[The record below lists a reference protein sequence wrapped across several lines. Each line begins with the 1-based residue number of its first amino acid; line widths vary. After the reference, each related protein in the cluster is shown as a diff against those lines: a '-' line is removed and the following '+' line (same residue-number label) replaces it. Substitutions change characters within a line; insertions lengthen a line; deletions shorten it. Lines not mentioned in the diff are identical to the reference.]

1 MVAILGDYYWEEI
14 INIYLQRY
22 QNPHTTKENKRKDTE
37 TKKKQLNRTHT
48 SVMIKKCFR
57 MNSFIFTEFEH

>member
-37 TKKKQLNRTHT
+37 TRIN
-48 SVMIKKCFR
+48 
-57 MNSFIFTEFEH
+57 N